1 MPTSAETP
9 QRVASPVVADD
20 QGSPT
25 HRWRFALAG
34 LIAASAAL
42 GVSEAAAALFPGAAP
57 PVTGVGG
64 AFIDVVPTPVKELA
78 IQLFGTAD
86 KVVLLG
92 GILAV
97 AAVAGAV
104 LGIAAARR
112 FAYGIAGFAAFA
124 ALGIVATLTDPR
136 AGVAGTASAI
146 VVGAVAGSLALWVL
160 LRAAAPRVAAR
171 DVRRP
176 DDPPEFDRRRFL
188 VLVAGTAAVAGAGG
202 LVGRRADGRAAAVGA
217 IEQVSLPPAAD
228 ALPPAP
234 AGAALDV
241 PGLSALYTPNDAF
254 YRIDTALSV
263 PRVDVAAW
271 TLAVDG
277 MVDRPLSLS
286 FADLLDEELVEV
298 DVTLCCVSN
307 EVGGGLVGNARWL
320 GVPLSRLLERA
331 GVQEGAGQVVGR
343 SVDGFTAGF
352 PTEIALREE
361 DALVAV
367 GMNGDPLPLEHGFPA
382 RLVVP
387 GLYGYVS
394 ATKWLSA
401 IELTTWEGF
410 DAYWV
415 PRGWDKEGP
424 VKTQSRIDVPAASAQ
439 VAAGTVAV
447 AGVAWAQPRGVE
459 RVEVQVDDGQWA
471 DAELADALDVDTWRQ
486 WVYRWDAAAGDHT
499 LRVRATDGDGQTQTE
514 ERRPPAPDG
523 ASGWHEIRVTVA

>member
-1 MPTSAETP
+1 MHTSAETP
-9 QRVASPVVADD
+9 ERVGSQVVAEE
-20 QGSPT
+20 QGSHN
-25 HRWRFALAG
+25 HRGWFALVG
-34 LIAASAAL
+34 LLAAAAAL
-42 GVSEAAAALFPGAAP
+42 GVAEAAAALFPGAVP
-57 PVTGVGG
+57 PVTGVGD
-64 AFIDVVPTPVKELA
+64 AFIDVVPTPLKELA

-92 GILAV
+92 GILVV
-97 AAVAGAV
+97 AAVAGAL
-104 LGIAAARR
+104 LGVVAARR
-112 FAYGIAGFAAFA
+112 FAYGVAGFAVFA
-124 ALGIVATLTDPR
+124 VLGIVATLTDPR
-136 AGVAGTASAI
+136 AGVGGTVAAI
-146 VVGAVAGSLALWVL
+146 VVGAAAGLFALWVL
-160 LRAAAPRVAAR
+160 RRAATPRSAHR
-171 DVRRP
+171 SVRRP
-176 DDPPEFDRRRFL
+176 DDPPAFDRRRFL
-188 VLVAGTAAVAGAGG
+188 ALAAGTAAVAGAGG
-202 LVGRRADGRAAAVGA
+202 LVGRRVGGTAAVAGARDQISLPAAADV
-217 IEQVSLPPAAD
+217 LPP
-228 ALPPAP
+228 PP
-234 AGAALDV
+234 AGAAPDV
-241 PGLSALYTPNDAF
+241 EGLSPLHTPNDAF

-263 PRVDVAAW
+263 PSVDVATW
-271 TLAVDG
+271 TLSVDG

-286 FADLLDEELVEV
+286 FADLLDEDLVEV
-298 DVTLCCVSN
+298 DATLACVSN

-367 GMNGDPLPLEHGFPA
+367 GMNGDPLPLDHGFPA

-424 VKTQSRIDVPAASAQ
+424 VKTQSRIDVPAASAE

-471 DAELADALDVDTWRQ
+471 EAELAEALDVDTWRQ
-486 WVYRWDAAAGDHT
+486 WVYRWEAAAGDHT
-499 LRVRATDGDGQTQTE
+499 LRVRATDGDGDTQTE

-523 ASGWHEIRVTVA
+523 ATGWHEIRVTVV